1 MNLFRRFIKNLTDVL
16 TGKRILPD
24 VYKYRCI
31 CYAFAF
37 VHIAI
42 TVRFYSLHYTILY
55 VYNFLSVIFYLVIG
69 TVLPNKEK
77 FYTAYLCCFIEI
89 LIHSPLATLLAG
101 WEWGY
106 MIYILALIPVA
117 FYLSYSTVQFG
128 RNMVKPFVFTFIA
141 MCIFIL
147 TRILSVYIEPIYT
160 WRIYDKNLT
169 IAYNLNSGLAF
180 LMLILFSVLFTI
192 EIQRNEARLESQN
205 RILSDVSSKDPLTG
219 LLNRR
224 SMDIHLNEALEL
236 FKSKG
241 KVFSVIIGDIDDF
254 KMVNDTYGHTV
265 GDEVLIN
272 VANIICSNIPEDA
285 KVCRWGG
292 EEILIL
298 IHSSVQTAAPIAEN
312 IRKAISNSRT
322 QAGDAVI
329 GITMTFGMAEY
340 QSGYAMTKLIS
351 AADKNL
357 YKGKNEG
364 KNRVVA

>member
-1 MNLFRRFIKNLTDVL
+1 MNVCKKFIKNLTDVL

-24 VYKYRCI
+24 VYKYRFI
-31 CYAFAF
+31 CYALAF

-42 TVRFYSLHYTILY
+42 TVRFYSLDYTILY
-55 VYNFLSVIFYLVIG
+55 IYNFLSVIFYLVIG
-69 TVLPNKEK
+69 TVLPKRKN
-77 FYTAYLCCFIEI
+77 FFAAYLCCFIEI

-128 RNMVKPFVFTFIA
+128 RSAVKPFIFTFIA
-141 MCIFIL
+141 MCVFIL

-160 WRIYDKNLT
+160 RRIYDKNLT

-180 LMLILFSVLFTI
+180 LTLIFFSVLFTI

-224 SMDIHLNEALEL
+224 SMDVHLKEAVEI
-236 FKSKG
+236 FKNKG
-241 KVFSVIIGDIDDF
+241 KGFSVIIGDIDDF
-254 KMVNDTYGHTV
+254 KMVNDTYGHNV
-265 GDEVLIN
+265 GDEVLIH

-298 IHSSVQTAAPIAEN
+298 VHSDAKTAAPVAET
-312 IRKAISNSRT
+312 IRKAISQSRIR
-322 QAGDAVI
+322 AGDTVI
-329 GITMTFGMAEY
+329 RITMTFGMAEY
-340 QSGYAMTKLIS
+340 QPGYAIPKLIS
-351 AADKNL
+351 VADKNL

>member
-1 MNLFRRFIKNLTDVL
+1 MNVCRRFIKNLTDVL
-16 TGKRILPD
+16 TGRRILPD
-24 VYKYRCI
+24 VYKYRFI

-55 VYNFLSVIFYLVIG
+55 LYNFFSTIFFLVIG
-69 TVLPNKEK
+69 TVLPKKGK
-77 FYTAYLCCFIEI
+77 FYMTYLCCFFEI
-89 LIHSPLATLLAG
+89 LFHSAFATLLAG
-101 WEWGY
+101 WGWGY

-117 FYLSYSTVQFG
+117 FYLSYSTEQFG
-128 RNMVKPFVFTFIA
+128 RNTLKPFIFTFIA
-141 MCIFIL
+141 MCVFIL
-147 TRILSVYIEPIYT
+147 TRILSVYITPIYT

-169 IAYNLNSGLAF
+169 IAYNLNAGLSFVA
-180 LMLILFSVLFTI
+180 LIFFSVLFTI
-192 EIQRNEARLESQN
+192 EIRKNEKTLEAQN
-205 RILSDVSSKDPLTG
+205 RILSDISSKDPLTG

-224 SMDIHLNEALEL
+224 SMDVHLKEAVEL

-241 KVFSVIIGDIDDF
+241 SIFSVIIGDIDDF
-254 KMVNDTYGHTV
+254 KMINDTYGHNV
-265 GDEVLIN
+265 GDEILVN
-272 VANIICSNIPEDA
+272 VADTICSNIPEDA

-298 IHSSVQTAAPIAEN
+298 IHSNAKTAVPIAEK

-322 QAGDAVI
+322 KTDDVLI
-329 GITMTFGMAEY
+329 GVTMTFGMAEY
-340 QSGYAMTKLIS
+340 QPGYAITKLI
-351 AADKNL
+351 AVADKNL